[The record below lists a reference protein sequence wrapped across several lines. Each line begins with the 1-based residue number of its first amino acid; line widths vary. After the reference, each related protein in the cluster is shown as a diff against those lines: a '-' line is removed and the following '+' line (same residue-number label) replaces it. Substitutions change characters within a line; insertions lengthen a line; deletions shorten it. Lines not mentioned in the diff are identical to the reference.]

1 MGLSRKALDCLFA
14 EMANA
19 AAFESL
25 ILGEVPSMTVE
36 DLENFLAS
44 FGLLGS
50 DSPLELVAKEYGPIH
65 QSTSES
71 STVWWLQGLA
81 EYMGRE
87 ISPRLFRASQR
98 RVSVEEMDT
107 YNAHVAAAEEVDED
121 FFGNFS

>member
-1 MGLSRKALDCLFA
+1 MGLSRKDLDSLFA

-25 ILGEVPSMTVE
+25 ILGEMPSMTVD

-44 FGLLGS
+44 FGLLGT
-50 DSPLELVAKEYGPIH
+50 DSPLDLVAKEYGSVRQP
-65 QSTSES
+65 SGGGSGF
-71 STVWWLQGLA
+71 WWLDGLA
-81 EYMGRE
+81 EYIGRE
-87 ISPRLFRASQR
+87 ESPRLFRSTQR